1 MLRNSS
7 YIIVTL
13 ALAAMAASSTAD
25 PARASA
31 TAPVRPVAAA
41 AEPQSGCDACKPRI
55 TAPKVRYLRHN
66 GSLHEVEVSF
76 TFGLP
81 SCFGSAPRPDFRVV
95 VVQLNFPN
103 NIVRSRTNAGVGEGG
118 PCTGNSG
125 SCKTLVRVSG
135 PASDGRPRSYF
146 ASIEGAVPIQGHSV
160 SGNSTPF

>member
-1 MLRNSS
+1 MLRKSS
-7 YIIVTL
+7 YIIIAL

-31 TAPVRPVAAA
+31 TAPVSPVAAV
-41 AEPQSGCDACKPRI
+41 AEPQSCDACKPRI
-55 TAPKVRYLRHN
+55 TAPTVRYLRHN
-66 GSLHEVEVSF
+66 GSMHEVEVSF

-81 SCFGSAPRPDFRVV
+81 GCFGSAPRPDFRVV

-103 NIVRSRTNAGVGEGG
+103 NIVRNRANAGVGEGG
-118 PCTGNSG
+118 PCTGSSG

-146 ASIEGAVPIQGHSV
+146 ASVEASVPILGHGV
-160 SGNSTPF
+160 SGNNTPF